1 VWIFICPVGSCCPT
15 GLVTAV
21 IACLLGVCCVDG
33 IVAVEELERI
43 E

>member
-1 VWIFICPVGSCCPT
+1 MWIFVGPVGSCWPT

-21 IACLLGVCCVDG
+21 IACLPGVGGVDG

-43 E
+43 D